1 MSMKLLSRIGLLL
14 LLICPAWAFAATGS
28 GDAVSEVIGM
38 LFNAPK
44 TMVANSPFGAVGTRL
59 LAGLLAILVSWKMI
73 KLVLEGSGISQIIGE
88 LVNIIL
94 LWGIASF
101 FLTSEVTGQIA
112 SGFDSLATMATGA
125 TTGSTAVA
133 GTSAESQLTNNLV
146 QMLKAAYQLYEGTPP
161 ENGNQGVLGGLLP
174 SFSGLEI
181 LASLANLLFRFFT
194 AMLVVI
200 CALLYC
206 VNVVFS
212 QIMVNIALILAPVFV
227 PWIMW
232 DASSFLF
239 HGWLKFLITAGMQK
253 VVGALMFGLTSQFV
267 GNVATMAG
275 AAEAST
281 VTNFYY
287 YAACFLLT
295 GIMAYMMM
303 QVQSI
308 ANGLISGS
316 ARAGFQPPR
325 AMTPGGGLSRG
336 VGGANVSKAAGAGA
350 AAAGSKILNA
360 AKSGMRQASLRNSAT
375 SGAVNGGASTKAAM
389 SNSAPP
395 SLPKAGGNP

>member
-1 MSMKLLSRIGLLL
+1 MPTKLLSRISLLL
-14 LLICPAWAFAATGS
+14 LLICPACAFAVTGS

-38 LFNAPK
+38 LFNVPK
-44 TMVANSPFGAVGTRL
+44 EMAGKSPFAAVGTRL
-59 LAGLLAILVSWKMI
+59 LAGLLAVLVSWRMI
-73 KLVLEGSGISQIIGE
+73 KLVLEGSGLSQIIGE

-101 FLTSEVTGQIA
+101 FLTSDVTSQIA

-125 TTGSTAVA
+125 TTGGTATA

-146 QMLKAAYQLYEGTPP
+146 QMLKAAYQLYEGAPP
-161 ENGNQGVLGGLLP
+161 DNQGFWAGLWNSLKT
-174 SFSGLEI
+174 FEFV
-181 LASLANLLFRFFT
+181 ASLANLLFRFFT
-194 AMLVVI
+194 AILVVI

-206 VNVVFS
+206 VNLVFS
-212 QIMVNIALILAPVFV
+212 QIMVNIALILAPIFV

-253 VVGALMFGLTSQFV
+253 VVGALMFGITSSFV
-267 GNVATMAG
+267 GKVATLAG
-275 AAEAST
+275 AAEASP

-316 ARAGFQPPR
+316 ARAAFQPPK
-325 AMTPGGGLSRG
+325 AMTPGGGLGRAGAG
-336 VGGANVSKAAGAGA
+336 VTKAAGAAGAGA
-350 AAAGSKILNA
+350 AAAGKKAWSA
-360 AKSGMRQASLRNSAT
+360 AKSGMKQASLRRQAMN
-375 SGAVNGGASTKAAM
+375 GAANGGGNTKAAL
-389 SNSAPP
+389 SNPVP
-395 SLPKAGGNP
+395 NLPKAGGNP

>member
-1 MSMKLLSRIGLLL
+1 MPRKLLSRIGLLL
-14 LLICPAWAFAATGS
+14 LLICPAWAFAQTPS

-38 LFNAPK
+38 LFTVPA
-44 TMVANSPFGAVGTRL
+44 TMVANSPFAAVGTRL
-59 LAGLLAILVSWKMI
+59 LAGLLAILVSWRMI
-73 KLVLEGSGISQIIGE
+73 KLVLEGSGILQIIGE

-101 FLTSEVTGQIA
+101 FLTSDVTGQIA

-125 TTGSTAVA
+125 TAGSTAVA

-146 QMLKAAYQLYEGTPP
+146 QMLKAAYQLYEGAPP
-161 ENGNQGVLGGLLP
+161 DNQGFWAGLWNSLKT
-174 SFSGLEI
+174 FEFV
-181 LASLANLLFRFFT
+181 ASLANLLFRFFT
-194 AMLVVI
+194 AILVVV

-206 VNVVFS
+206 VNLVFS
-212 QIMVNIALILAPVFV
+212 QIMVNIALIVAPIFV

-239 HGWLKFLITAGMQK
+239 HGWLKFLITAGVQK
-253 VVGALMFGLTSQFV
+253 IVGALMFGITSSFV
-267 GNVATMAG
+267 GKVATLAG
-275 AAEAST
+275 AAEASP

-287 YAACFLLT
+287 YAACFLLA

-350 AAAGSKILNA
+350 GAAGSKILNA
-360 AKSGMRQASLRNSAT
+360 AKSGVRQASQRNSVT
-375 SGAVNGGASTKAAM
+375 SNAINGGANTRAAA
-389 SNSAPP
+389 SSSAPP